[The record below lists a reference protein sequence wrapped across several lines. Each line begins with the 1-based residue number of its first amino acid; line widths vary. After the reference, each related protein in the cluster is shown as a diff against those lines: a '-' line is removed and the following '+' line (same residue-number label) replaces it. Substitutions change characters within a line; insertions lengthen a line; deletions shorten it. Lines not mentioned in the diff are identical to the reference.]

1 MRVFMGRISLM
12 EILAKKCTT
21 RRAKKRVLTH
31 ILLLISDIVRGE
43 VFSENV
49 TMQETITLNTQE
61 QKRVMILNR
70 ILAGQLSPADA
81 APLLQI
87 SKRQVQRILAAYRL
101 EGVEAVVHGNRGR
114 RPIHRITDEIRQ
126 QILTLAQTKYAGCN
140 QEHLRDLLQER
151 EGIKVSRASVHRI
164 LAQAGLLAESS
175 RKPVKYR
182 QRRKRYVQEGMLVQ
196 IDGSPHAW
204 LQERGPRLCLVA
216 AIDDATGKVLSALF
230 REQEDRQGYFELTQ
244 QLVQRYGLPL
254 AFYHDRHEI
263 FPKAAHIREK
273 ETVQEQLA
281 GTRVPSQ
288 FGRLLH
294 ELGITSIAARSPQA
308 RVTC

>member
-175 RKPVKYR
+175 RKPVKHR
-182 QRRKRYVQEGMLVQ
+182 QRANPRRRRPL
-196 IDGSPHAW
+196 S
-204 LQERGPRLCLVA
+204 GPACFCVT
-216 AIDDATGKVLSALF
+216 DDV
-230 REQEDRQGYFELTQ
+230 
-244 QLVQRYGLPL
+244 
-254 AFYHDRHEI
+254 
-263 FPKAAHIREK
+263 
-273 ETVQEQLA
+273 
-281 GTRVPSQ
+281 
-288 FGRLLH
+288 
-294 ELGITSIAARSPQA
+294 SIAFSSIDFFSSAEPSLFMIECRERFSARPNMSFLL
-308 RVTC
+308 RLTMR